1 MNQAYVPPEGIEG
14 FHDEILQGG
23 EALVA
28 VSSFEYPNADAVSNV
43 IGQLREIVAGW
54 GLMGMWVTTQV
65 AGGDYITTEEMQVV
79 CATFL
84 PLIVRNVQSLTIE
97 TVS

>member
-28 VSSFEYPNADAVSNV
+28 VSSFEYPNADAVNNV
-43 IGQLREIVAGW
+43 ISQVHEIVAGW
-54 GLMGMWVTTQV
+54 GLIGRWVTTQV
-65 AGGDYITTEEMQVV
+65 AGGDYVMTEEMQVV
-79 CATFL
+79 CTTFL
-84 PLIVRNVQSLTIE
+84 PLIVCNAQSLTIE
-97 TVS
+97 TIS